1 LARFRKDTNLEAT
14 MRHVPNLQSFNTEEL
29 EQILSLA
36 ATIKANPEDYR
47 QALSHLSLAMLFQKT
62 STRTRVSFEAGMTE
76 LGGHAIYVDWM
87 TSNFVLSGIDHET
100 AYLSRNMS
108 FIMARLMHHTDLQ
121 TVMGASEVPVI
132 NGCDEKYH
140 PCQALTDVLTMTEHF
155 DGDIRD
161 AHLVY
166 VGVQNN
172 VSNSLVTLCHKLGI
186 KLTLGTPTPDDN
198 GESQDAYVQEIL
210 AGENNI
216 NHVEDPKAAVQGAD
230 FVYTDT
236 WIDMQ
241 YFNNPAHKEENDAKL
256 KKMMPYQL
264 NHELLQGVNCKIMHD
279 MPIHDGFEISGELA
293 RDKNAII
300 YPQAAN
306 RMHAQ
311 KGLLVWLHQ
320 NA

>member
-1 LARFRKDTNLEAT
+1 
-14 MRHVPNLQSFNTEEL
+14 MRHVPHLQDYTPAEL
-29 EQILSLA
+29 TAILELA
-36 ATIKANPEDYR
+36 ATIKANPQDYR
-47 QALSHLSLAMLFQKT
+47 DALSHLTLAMLFQKT

-100 AYLSRNMS
+100 AYLSRNVS
-108 FIMARLMHHTDLQ
+108 FIMARLMHHEDLK
-121 TVMGASEVPVI
+121 VIEANSEVPVI
-132 NGCDEKYH
+132 NGCDEKFH
-140 PCQALTDVLTMTEHF
+140 PCQALTDVLTMQEHF
-155 DGDIRD
+155 DGNISD

-172 VSNSLVTLCHKLGI
+172 VSNSLVTLCDKLGI
-186 KLTLGTPTPDDN
+186 KLTLATPTPDDN
-198 GESQDAYVQEIL
+198 GESQDAYVQTIIS
-210 AGENNI
+210 AENKI
-216 NHVEDPKAAVQGAD
+216 THTEDPKAAVQGAD

-241 YFNNPAHKEENDAKL
+241 YFNNPAHKNENDAKL

-264 NHELLQGVNCKIMHD
+264 NHELIKGVDCKVMHD

-293 RDKNAII
+293 RDENAII
-300 YPQAAN
+300 YPQSAN

-311 KGLLVWLHQ
+311 KGLLVWLDQ
-320 NA
+320 TR

>member
-1 LARFRKDTNLEAT
+1 
-14 MRHVPNLQSFNTEEL
+14 
-29 EQILSLA
+29 
-36 ATIKANPEDYR
+36 
-47 QALSHLSLAMLFQKT
+47 
-62 STRTRVSFEAGMTE
+62 MTE

-100 AYLSRNMS
+100 AYLSRNVS
-108 FIMARLMHHTDLQ
+108 FIMARLMHHEDLK
-121 TVMGASEVPVI
+121 TIMANSEVPVI

-140 PCQALTDVLTMTEHF
+140 PCQALTDVLTMQENF
-155 DGDIRD
+155 EGDISD

-172 VSNSLVTLCHKLGI
+172 VSNSLVTLCDKLGI
-186 KLTLGTPTPDDN
+186 QLTLATPTPDDN
-198 GESQDAYVQEIL
+198 GESQDAYVQNLI
-210 AGENNI
+210 AADNKI
-216 NHVEDPKAAVQGAD
+216 RHTEDPKEAVQGAD

-241 YFNNPAHKEENDAKL
+241 YFNNPDHKDENDAKL

-264 NHELLQGVNCKIMHD
+264 NHDLIQGVDCKIMHD

-300 YPQAAN
+300 YPQSEN

-311 KGLLVWLHQ
+311 KGLLVWLDQ
-320 NA
+320 QR

>member
-1 LARFRKDTNLEAT
+1 
-14 MRHVPNLQSFNTEEL
+14 MRHVPNLQSFSQEEL
-29 EQILSLA
+29 HDILRISA
-36 ATIKANPEDYR
+36 EIKASPADYH
-47 QALSHLSLAMLFQKT
+47 QALSHMTLAMLFQKT

-100 AYLSRNMS
+100 AYLSRNVA
-108 FIMARLMHHTDLQ
+108 FIMARLMHHEDLQ
-121 TVMGASEVPVI
+121 TIMGASEVPVI
-132 NGCDEKYH
+132 NGCDEKFH
-140 PCQALTDVLTMTEHF
+140 PCQALTDVLTMQENF
-155 DGDIRD
+155 AGDIAD

-186 KLTLGTPTPDDN
+186 RLTLATPTPDDN
-198 GESQDAYVQEIL
+198 GESQDAYVQNIL
-210 AGENNI
+210 RGANSAPNKI
-216 NHVEDPKAAVQGAD
+216 QHTEDVKAAVQAAD

-241 YFNNPAHKEENDAKL
+241 YFNNPAHKDENDAKL

-264 NHELLQGVNCKIMHD
+264 NHELLKGVDCKVMHD
-279 MPIHDGFEISGELA
+279 MPIHDGFEISAELS
-293 RDKNAII
+293 RDPRAII

-311 KGLLVWLHQ
+311 KGLLYWLDQ
-320 NA
+320 QR

>member
-1 LARFRKDTNLEAT
+1 
-14 MRHVPNLQSFNTEEL
+14 MRHVPHLQDYTPAEL
-29 EQILSLA
+29 NEILELA
-36 ATIKANPEDYR
+36 ATIKANPMEYR
-47 QALSHLSLAMLFQKT
+47 SALSHLTLAMLFQKT

-100 AYLSRNMS
+100 AYLSRNVS
-108 FIMARLMHHTDLQ
+108 FIMARLMHHEDLKVI
-121 TVMGASEVPVI
+121 TANSEVPVI
-132 NGCDEKYH
+132 NGCDEKFH
-140 PCQALTDVLTMTEHF
+140 PCQALTDVLTMQEHF
-155 DGDIRD
+155 EGDISE

-172 VSNSLVTLCHKLGI
+172 VSNSLVTLCDKLGI
-186 KLTLGTPTPDDN
+186 QLTLATPTPDDN
-198 GESQDAYVQEIL
+198 GESQDAYVQ
-210 AGENNI
+210 NI
-216 NHVEDPKAAVQGAD
+216 IAADNKISHTEDAKAAVQGAD

-264 NHELLQGVNCKIMHD
+264 NHELIKGVDCKIMHD

-293 RDKNAII
+293 RDENAII
-300 YPQAAN
+300 YPQSAN

-311 KGLLVWLHQ
+311 KGLLVWLDQ
-320 NA
+320 NR